1 MTMDKVQ
8 TENSSRHRGRK
19 AADLTGMTFGRLTA
33 VRRTE
38 NKKDRVMWEC
48 RCSCGR
54 TAIVSAY
61 SLRLGLKKSCGCLMR
76 EGRRRLD
83 ITGKRYGKL
92 TALYPLDR
100 LTSTGSVYWRCR
112 CDCGN
117 EVEASVSDLNKG
129 NNKSCGC
136 LKREYQKLVHDRLE
150 LVDGTCVE
158 WLDGR
163 KSRCD
168 NTSGYRG
175 VYRKKSGKYSVSIGF
190 KKKIF
195 YIGIYD
201 EYEEAVEA
209 RVRAEKAIHG
219 GFVKSLNLWKQMA
232 ERDPAWGKENPFR
245 FDVAKENG
253 MLMIHNSMREFM
265 TEPPAG
271 TESTE
276 HHPYD
281 GDYVLQQVGNQTK
294 EENQTIEEEY
304 VTA

>member
-1 MTMDKVQ
+1 MTMDNVQ

-38 NKKDRVMWEC
+38 NKKDKVMWEC

-54 TAIVSAY
+54 TAIVSAHN
-61 SLRLGLKKSCGCLMR
+61 LRLGLKKSCGCLMR
-76 EGRRRLD
+76 EGRGRLD

-100 LTSTGSVYWRCR
+100 PTSTGSVYWKCR

-117 EVEASVSDLNKG
+117 EVEVSVSDLNKG

-175 VYRKKSGKYSVSIGF
+175 VFKKKNGKFSVSIGF
-190 KKKIF
+190 KKKIY
-195 YIGIYD
+195 YIGVY
-201 EYEEAVEA
+201 EGYEEAVEA
-209 RVRAEKAIHG
+209 RLRAEEKVHE
-219 GFVKSLNLWKQMA
+219 GFVKAYRIWKEMA
-232 ERDPAWGKENPFR
+232 ERDPSWGEENPFC
-245 FDVAKENG
+245 FEVSKENG
-253 MLMIHNSMREFM
+253 VLVVRNSMEEYM
-265 TEPPAG
+265 KSAPAKI
-271 TESTE
+271 E
-276 HHPYD
+276 Y
-281 GDYVLQQVGNQTK
+281 TK
-294 EENQTIEEEY
+294 NTVYRDLAVYSEAEIFREEEDY
-304 VTA
+304 AIVQGG